1 MEIDFQEKIVLK
13 IPIGV
18 GGGGGKVVMMWVKW
32 SVLFLE
38 EKEGSWKDFFGTGFR
53 RK

>member
-18 GGGGGKVVMMWVKW
+18 GGGGGKVMMMW
-32 SVLFLE
+32 VLFLE
-38 EKEGSWKDFFGTGFR
+38 EEKEVSWKDFFGTGFR